1 MKRIAKEART
11 EVGFS
16 IIELIVVILIL
27 AILVSIAMLSVTFTR
42 ARTREAAC
50 RTNLRTLEG
59 MIKQYEAANEPTLL
73 PDLDTLVADG
83 YLRKKPRCAG
93 LDYEY
98 NSATG
103 KVTCRNG
110 HKL

>member
-1 MKRIAKEART
+1 MKRIAKEAGA
-11 EVGFS
+11 EGGFS

-50 RTNLRTLEG
+50 RTNLRTLVG
-59 MIKQYEAANEPTLL
+59 IVKQYEVANDVTLP

-83 YLRKKPRCAG
+83 YLKRMPQCVGR
-93 LDYEY
+93 DYQY
-98 NSATG
+98 DSATG
-103 KVTCRNG
+103 EVTCPNG
-110 HKL
+110 HEL